1 MLFVKTDDLK
11 VGMRLAKPVYNKQG
25 VLLYERES
33 TLSAQAVV
41 SIQNFGLIGLYIL
54 EPAEPA
60 PPISDEE
67 IEFER
72 FQTIYMFRLKE
83 VLESIEQGEVPKTLN
98 ILAET
103 ILKEFGNLNHKF
115 PFSQNL
121 RSGEDWNYKHSLNV
135 AILSAMICRQLNL
148 NHESGI
154 AVVTAAL
161 VHDLGME
168 HLPREIRCKGEMSY
182 TDADISAIEKCL
194 QLTIEHLK
202 AAGNSGNIPE
212 LCFRILSQTNH
223 MFYHPRYPKHSRI
236 NWSVY
241 SMILVVANAYDNL
254 TAMSLSQDPI
264 SDISAIRYL
273 KEYPDYYDAKVVAAL
288 TSSICL
294 IPVGSCVELSNGQTG
309 LVLEDNDNDFM
320 SPVVLQ
326 FSNNRVINL
335 EDPAMANKYQ
345 IVDTMKT
352 MDNRIKI
359 DKESLKHFTAD
370 ARLIA
375 ELEKIR
381 RQRQKTSQK
390 KRPVLR

>member
-33 TLSAQAVV
+33 TLSAQAVS

-60 PPISDEE
+60 PPISEEE

-83 VLESIEQGEVPKTLN
+83 VLETIEQGEIPKTLN

-103 ILKEFGNLNHKF
+103 ILKEFGKLNHRF

-135 AILSAMICRQLNL
+135 AILSTMICGQLSL
-148 NHESGI
+148 NHETCL

-168 HLPREIRCKGEMSY
+168 HLPQEIRCKGEMAY

-194 QLTIEHLK
+194 QMTIEHLK
-202 AAGNSGNIPE
+202 VADSSGSLPE
-212 LCFRILSQTNH
+212 LSLRILTQTNH
-223 MFYHPRYPKHSRI
+223 MFHHPRHPRQNHI

-241 SMILVVANAYDNL
+241 SMILLVANAYDNL

-273 KEYPDYYDAKVVAAL
+273 KEYPDYYDTKVVDAL
-288 TSSICL
+288 TSSIRL
-294 IPVGSCVELSNGQTG
+294 IPVGSCVELSNGEKG
-309 LVLEDNDNDFM
+309 LVLEDNEGDFM

-335 EDPAMANKYQ
+335 EDPEMAARFQ

-359 DKESLKHFTAD
+359 DEESLKLFTSD
-370 ARLIA
+370 ARLSA
-375 ELEKIR
+375 QLEKIR
-381 RQRQKTSQK
+381 KQRRKPVPK